1 MRETGDLEALFVAER
16 VVLASGESL
25 RVWQKRLGQG
35 GFGSV
40 DKVSVPIVGLTVA
53 VKTFKAVSFL
63 NRSKLPARYLFC
75 YERSRRRVFRA
86 SFLLLFKKLR
96 AAVKCGLFILL

>member
-1 MRETGDLEALFVAER
+1 MERVRETGDLEALFVAER

-40 DKVSVPIVGLTVA
+40 DKVSVPIVGLTAA

-63 NRSKLPARYLFC
+63 NCSEVCTYFVMNVRGGEFFVLRFFC
-75 YERSRRRVFRA
+75 CSRN
-86 SFLLLFKKLR
+86 
-96 AAVKCGLFILL
+96 

>member
-63 NRSKLPARYLFC
+63 NRSKLPAGTYFVMNVRGGEFFVLRFFC
-75 YERSRRRVFRA
+75 CSRN
-86 SFLLLFKKLR
+86 
-96 AAVKCGLFILL
+96 